1 MTKPEASSAEKRKQ
15 RIIQISALVVAVGI
29 TIGIRL
35 LPIDWQNLDWDTIK
49 PYGYVGLFVVTFISD
64 ATVLIPFPGLV
75 VVFIA
80 GGFLNPLLIGLA
92 SGLGSALGEL
102 TGYLA
107 GYGGRAVVE
116 NRAAYMKLESWMR
129 RNGTLTILFLSVIPN
144 PLFDMAGM
152 MAGALKYPLW
162 KFLLVC
168 WLGKAIKFTVVAF
181 AGTASLDIV
190 YRLLEH

>member
-1 MTKPEASSAEKRKQ
+1 MTKPEASIAEKRKQ
-15 RIIQISALVVAVGI
+15 RLIQIGALVVAVGI
-29 TIGIRL
+29 TIGVRL

-49 PYGYVGLFVVTFISD
+49 PYGYVGLFVVTLISD

-80 GGFLNPLLIGLA
+80 GGFLNPILIGLT
-92 SGLGSALGEL
+92 SGLGSALGEM

-107 GYGGRAVVE
+107 GYGGRAVIE
-116 NRAAYMKLESWMR
+116 NRAAYTKLEGWMK
-129 RNGTLTILFLSVIPN
+129 RNGTLTIFFLSAIPN

-152 MAGALKYPLW
+152 MAGALRYPLW
-162 KFLLVC
+162 KFVLVC
-168 WLGKAIKFTVVAF
+168 WAGKAIKFMLIAF
-181 AGTASLDIV
+181 AGTWSLDIV

>member
-1 MTKPEASSAEKRKQ
+1 MTKPEASREEKRKQ
-15 RIIQISALVVAVGI
+15 RLVQIGALIVAVGV

-35 LPIDWQNLDWDTIK
+35 LPIDWHNLDWDTLK
-49 PYGYVGLFVVTFISD
+49 PYGYAGLFVVTLISD

-80 GGFLNPLLIGLA
+80 GGFLNPVLIGLA
-92 SGLGSALGEL
+92 SGLGSALGET

-107 GYGGRAVVE
+107 GFGGRAVVE
-116 NRAAYMKLESWMR
+116 NRAAYIKLEKWMR
-129 RNGTLTILFLSVIPN
+129 RNGTLTVLFLSVIPN

-168 WLGKAIKFTVVAF
+168 WVGKALKFIAIAF

-190 YRLLEH
+190 YRLLER